1 MNDFDLHGSYIFHLY
16 NGPIYGY
23 VNFLEVDFMTFMQK
37 YTFYSD
43 PKMFFGMRD
52 GEHEDAYS
60 RIRSFLHKRSIGDFH
75 YRRID
80 SAGIDEITIEFS
92 TLGCA
97 VLFFKEQE
105 MIDVLKLIIVDYREL
120 RKREFAVRKGIEA
133 AG

>member
-1 MNDFDLHGSYIFHLY
+1 
-16 NGPIYGY
+16 
-23 VNFLEVDFMTFMQK
+23 MTFMQR
-37 YTFYSD
+37 YTFYSY

-52 GEHEDAYS
+52 GDHEDAYS
-60 RIRSFLHKRSIGDFH
+60 KIRAFLHKRNLGDFH

-80 SAGIDEITIEFS
+80 SVEIDEIAIEFN

-105 MIDVLKLIIVDYREL
+105 MLDTLKSIIVDHKEL
-120 RKREFAVRKGIEA
+120 RKREFEVRKGIEA

>member
-1 MNDFDLHGSYIFHLY
+1 
-16 NGPIYGY
+16 
-23 VNFLEVDFMTFMQK
+23 MTFMQK

-52 GEHEDAYS
+52 NEHEDAYS
-60 RIRSFLHKRSIGDFH
+60 RIRSFLHKRDLGDFH

-80 SAGIDEITIEFS
+80 SVGIDEITIEFN

-97 VLFFKEQE
+97 TVFFNEQE
-105 MIDVLKLIIVDYREL
+105 MIDVLKSIIVDHREL
-120 RKREFAVRKGIEA
+120 RKREFAVHKGIEA